1 MDIGRKIRRIFVLL
15 TILIFGIVSC
25 TKKEGSTGSSSK
37 DDKVNRKYNRIV
49 AIDPAAVEMIYMLGG
64 EDRIAGIARLEN
76 SKIWPEDKTGKLESV
91 GTFINPSLEKI
102 ISLKPDLVIASFH
115 MSESVDANL
124 KANNIEIRRIQA
136 GSVEDIFKNFREIAV
151 ILGKEEEAERI
162 IAEKKGKLEEIKKM
176 ETSERKGIFVI
187 APTPMRVFGKGTLPS
202 DIMGMLNIR
211 NIAEGMEGTSPTLTP
226 EYIIKENP
234 DVILTFVKNPDEIV
248 KANPQ
253 IKDVNAV
260 KERKFIVLETNQ
272 VLRGSPRTI
281 DYISDIYRKVEKKDN
296 N

>member
-1 MDIGRKIRRIFVLL
+1 
-15 TILIFGIVSC
+15 
-25 TKKEGSTGSSSK
+25 
-37 DDKVNRKYNRIV
+37 
-49 AIDPAAVEMIYMLGG
+49 
-64 EDRIAGIARLEN
+64 
-76 SKIWPEDKTGKLESV
+76 
-91 GTFINPSLEKI
+91 
-102 ISLKPDLVIASFH
+102 
-115 MSESVDANL
+115 
-124 KANNIEIRRIQA
+124 
-136 GSVEDIFKNFREIAV
+136 
-151 ILGKEEEAERI
+151 
-162 IAEKKGKLEEIKKM
+162 M